1 MTTAIVLNLKTFLD
15 DLKSADLVGISLRPQ
30 NLGLRLD
37 FTFGPEVPDVA
48 VEFDRILH
56 LVISRPINSDDENY
70 CFWVGE
76 VQLRKLE
83 ENAESFLSSLS
94 YPFNFPPDRDLA
106 SLSHF
111 RLEGDIFIEIICE
124 SYKIY
129 QEVKN

>member
-1 MTTAIVLNLKTFLD
+1 MTTAIALNLNTFLE

-37 FTFGPEVPDVA
+37 FTFGPEAGDA
-48 VEFDRILH
+48 AIEFDRILH

-76 VQLRKLE
+76 VQLRKLG
-83 ENAESFLSSLS
+83 ENAENFLSSLS
-94 YPFNFPPDRDLA
+94 YPFNCTANLDL
-106 SLSHF
+106 SNLSYF

-124 SYKIY
+124 HYKIF

>member
-1 MTTAIVLNLKTFLD
+1 MTTAIALNLKTFLE
-15 DLKSADLVGISLRPQ
+15 DLKSADLVGVSLRPQ

-37 FTFGPEVPDVA
+37 FTFGPEVGDVA
-48 VEFDRILH
+48 IEFDRILH

-76 VQLRKLE
+76 VELRKLE
-83 ENAESFLSSLS
+83 ENAETFLSSLS
-94 YPFNFPPDRDLA
+94 YPFNFPANLDLSA
-106 SLSHF
+106 LNHF

-124 SYKIY
+124 YYKIF